1 MGYRAACESGPINEG
16 RPDEDRSYYFV
27 CYSSF
32 DPTCLLVGVNAYRHC
47 AWSNPKP
54 SPDLDATVEA
64 WIAATMEAERSIEA
78 TVTSR
83 VEATKEA
90 EPTSTPEPTPTPEPT
105 STPEP
110 TPTPAPSSATY
121 SSLTTDEE
129 ERLLSDYF
137 DCFKEMRI

>member
-1 MGYRAACESGPINEG
+1 MRIVVIILFVTAALTLLACSSESTPTATVPNEQ
-16 RPDEDRSYYFV
+16 SQ
-27 CYSSF
+27 
-32 DPTCLLVGVNAYRHC
+32 
-47 AWSNPKP
+47 P

-105 STPEP
+105 STPESH
-110 TPTPAPSSATY
+110 THALHRQAQ
-121 SSLTTDEE
+121 LTHP
-129 ERLLSDYF
+129 
-137 DCFKEMRI
+137 